1 MTCKDCV
8 HHEKFHDDA
17 FYCEAQNDLMDEDD
31 YDHAEECKWFVCI
44 HNDCCEVTE

>member
-17 FYCEAQNDLMDEDD
+17 FYCESINDIFNEDD
-31 YDHAEECKWFVCI
+31 GFNAPECPWFCKVSES
-44 HNDCCEVTE
+44 EVEK